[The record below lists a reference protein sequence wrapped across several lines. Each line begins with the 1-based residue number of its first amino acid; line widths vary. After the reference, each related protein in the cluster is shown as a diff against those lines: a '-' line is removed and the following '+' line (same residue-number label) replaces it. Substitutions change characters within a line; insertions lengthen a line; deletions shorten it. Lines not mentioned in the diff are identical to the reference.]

1 MDHLPASRI
10 GLPWYRREDYAPL
23 RAGMADS
30 HLLAPT
36 YEVWL
41 AAALNNEAVA
51 RQAGLD
57 VVRVVI
63 DPLIFARWCAMRGRP
78 ANAGARVEYVREA
91 AESDDRTD
99 DPPVSRSTDP

>member
-1 MDHLPASRI
+1 MDHLPARRI

-23 RAGMADS
+23 RAGMADP
-30 HLLAPT
+30 HVLAPT
-36 YEVWL
+36 YEGWL

-63 DPLIFARWCAMRGRP
+63 DPVVFAEWCAMRGRP
-78 ANAGARVEYVREA
+78 AEAGARVDYVREA
-91 AESDDRTD
+91 AEGEDGTGG
-99 DPPVSRSTDP
+99 PPVPPSSGP